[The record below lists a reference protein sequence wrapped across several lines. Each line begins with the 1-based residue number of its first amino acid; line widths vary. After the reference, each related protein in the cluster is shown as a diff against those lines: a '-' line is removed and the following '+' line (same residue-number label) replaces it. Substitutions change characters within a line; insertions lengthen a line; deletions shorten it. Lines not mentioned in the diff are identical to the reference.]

1 MGIRLREI
9 ATARRDVATVPR
21 TRLGEAI
28 YVSAKRTHFIDAPYS
43 MHHFYLQKLM
53 SFAMDFANGFV
64 LEKRTHLEGVGGVVF
79 IEKWVLFRKVKP
91 WGIARV
97 TSLPRS
103 GPRWICSASAHLSGS
118 CILQVVL
125 MRCVKYA
132 RNRL

>member
-91 WGIARV
+91 LGDSEGDVPSTFRFEMD
-97 TSLPRS
+97 LQCF
-103 GPRWICSASAHLSGS
+103 CSF
-118 CILQVVL
+118 I
-125 MRCVKYA
+125 R
-132 RNRL
+132 